1 VRLRPR
7 RLAPPVSVASAAAV
21 ATGDMFDLVVRF
33 DQHKP
38 SNPLAK
44 YEARLKK
51 LADTDTDS
59 DTDSDSDTDTDSDTN
74 TYSHGDANTS
84 RYTSYQRAYLQ
95 RTAIR

>member
-1 VRLRPR
+1 MRLRPR

-51 LADTDTDS
+51 LADTDTDTG
-59 DTDSDSDTDTDSDTN
+59 TDSDSGSGSGNVSSLTDWP
-74 TYSHGDANTS
+74 DAVG
-84 RYTSYQRAYLQ
+84 RAQALQ
-95 RTAIR
+95 DPANAGNWR